1 MTTGGWLQI
10 GLFVAIVGLLTR
22 PLGGY
27 LARVYAGERTLL
39 RPLIGPVEAALYR
52 LAGVQPE
59 GEQTWYQYAGS
70 FLVFHALGI
79 VSLYSL
85 LRLQSAF
92 PLNSQNMTAV
102 APDLA
107 LNTAVSFVSNTSWQ
121 SYGGETTLSY
131 ASQMAGVAV
140 QSFLSAVP
148 AWPSPLR

>member
-10 GLFVAIVGLLTR
+10 GLFVTIVGLLTR

-52 LAGVQPE
+52 LAGVKPE

-92 PLNSQNMTAV
+92 PSTRK
-102 APDLA
+102 
-107 LNTAVSFVSNTSWQ
+107 T
-121 SYGGETTLSY
+121 
-131 ASQMAGVAV
+131 
-140 QSFLSAVP
+140 
-148 AWPSPLR
+148 